1 MTVPKP
7 ASGCFDIV
15 SRQLAAFG
23 DDVVA
28 DPLAFAQRG
37 HPAAFDRADMN
48 EYISVAALR
57 RDESKALRRVEK
69 FNCSDSHI

>member
-1 MTVPKP
+1 MTVPQP

-15 SRQLAAFG
+15 SRWLAAFG

-28 DPLAFAQRG
+28 DFLAFAQSR
-37 HPAAFDRADMN
+37 HAAAFDRANMN
-48 EYISVAALR
+48 EYISVATFR